1 MSVGVLGQ
9 GQDMGRKAKGRGIQV
24 RLDAEL
30 VRKAKFVAAARGK
43 TLQDYLH
50 DKLERVVDTEF
61 RRSIGLPPG
70 AGQGPQEP
78 GQGGA
83 E

>member
-1 MSVGVLGQ
+1 MNEEVLSREQKVGKK
-9 GQDMGRKAKGRGIQV
+9 RRGRGIQV

-30 VRKAKFVAAARGK
+30 VRKAKFVASARGK
-43 TLQDYLH
+43 DLQDYLF

-61 RRSIGLPPG
+61 RKLIGPAKSEPDPEPE
-70 AGQGPQEP
+70 QGDE
-78 GQGGA
+78 